1 MPRINQAT
9 REITCK
15 LVYEGPGQSGK
26 TTNLLYLQ
34 GRARSDPRTGAGSSP
49 AIDFLTLELGT
60 VSGFAV
66 RFQIYAVPGAA
77 NFTATRRLIRQGAD
91 GIIFVADSQA
101 RRFDDNVASLRHLEA
116 SLDRQIPL
124 VVQYNKQDLPAEL
137 ILAPSDLAGAFT
149 ANRFPGVPADA
160 LHGSG
165 VFETFQLLSGLIL
178 QRLA

>member
-34 GRARSDPRTGAGSSP
+34 GRARPSLRATAGSRE
-49 AIDFLTLELGT
+49 IDFLTLALGT

-77 NFTATRRLIRQGAD
+77 NFTVTRRLIRQGAD

-101 RRFDDNVASLRHLEA
+101 RRFDDNIASLRLLEA
-116 SLDRQIPL
+116 SLDHPIPL
-124 VVQYNKQDLPAEL
+124 VMQYNKQDLPSEL
-137 ILAPSDLAGAFT
+137 ILAPSDLAGAF
-149 ANRFPGVPADA
+149 AAHRFPGVPADA

-165 VFETFQLLSGLIL
+165 VFETFELLSGLVL

>member
-34 GRARSDPRTGAGSSP
+34 GRARSDYRSGAP

-137 ILAPSDLAGAFT
+137 ILAPSDLAGAFAT
-149 ANRFPGVPADA
+149 NRFPGVPADA

-165 VFETFQLLSGLIL
+165 VFETFELLSGLIL